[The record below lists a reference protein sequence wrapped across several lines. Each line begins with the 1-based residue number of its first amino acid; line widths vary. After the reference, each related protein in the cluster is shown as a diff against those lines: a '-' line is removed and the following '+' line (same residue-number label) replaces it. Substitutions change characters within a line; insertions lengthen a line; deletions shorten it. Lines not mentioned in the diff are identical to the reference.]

1 MCFLLFYGSII
12 CDFLEFPS
20 AKSSKILT
28 AHRILW
34 DTNFVHKKSRVCSV
48 SFIDFCKFMVFYRC
62 EETCPIDFPEKTSSD

>member
-34 DTNFVHKKSRVCSV
+34 DTNFVYKKVGFVQSV
-48 SFIDFCKFMVFYRC
+48 LSIFFTAAKKLVV
-62 EETCPIDFPEKTSSD
+62 